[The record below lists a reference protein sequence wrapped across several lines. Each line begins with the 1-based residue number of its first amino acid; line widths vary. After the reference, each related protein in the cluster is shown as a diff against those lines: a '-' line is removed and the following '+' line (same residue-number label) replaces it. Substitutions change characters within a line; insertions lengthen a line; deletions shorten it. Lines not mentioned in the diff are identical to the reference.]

1 MPAPG
6 NRSCSSLYLQ
16 FSIAI
21 SATKKSRLN
30 LSQRPIP
37 FVPQHLRT
45 TYSVRTLALVD
56 SFLRSDVAAPV
67 SRDTLEWMLTN
78 GHCIWMFDGLDE
90 LYSGDPEFFDYILD
104 LLTRPESR
112 AQIVICARDSLLS
125 SNDTST
131 SAVAKAS
138 NSEFSKSASQLW
150 AVSISARGTPSVPI
164 SAATGHR
171 TGACRCNQGPAL
183 TLCMKP

>member
-56 SFLRSDVAAPV
+56 SFAVGRGSAGLSGHTRMDADEWSLHLDVRWPRRVILRRPGVL
-67 SRDTLEWMLTN
+67 R
-78 GHCIWMFDGLDE
+78 
-90 LYSGDPEFFDYILD
+90 LYSGFAY
-104 LLTRPESR
+104 T
-112 AQIVICARDSLLS
+112 AG
-125 SNDTST
+125 
-131 SAVAKAS
+131 K
-138 NSEFSKSASQLW
+138 
-150 AVSISARGTPSVPI
+150 
-164 SAATGHR
+164 
-171 TGACRCNQGPAL
+171 
-183 TLCMKP
+183 